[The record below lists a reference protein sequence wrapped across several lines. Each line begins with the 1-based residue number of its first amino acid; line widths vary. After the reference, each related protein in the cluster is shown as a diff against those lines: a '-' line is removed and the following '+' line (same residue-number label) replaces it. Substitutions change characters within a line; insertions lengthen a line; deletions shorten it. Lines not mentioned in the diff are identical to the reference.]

1 MTIHLVTGGAGFIG
15 SHLTHRLVEQGDKV
29 RVLDNLMTGS
39 ASSLSAVRDRVEF
52 VEGDIQNSAVVAR
65 AVEGVECVFH
75 LAALPSIQRSIQF
88 PLESESVNA
97 MGTLRILEA
106 ARETGVRRVIYA
118 SSSSVYG
125 DTPTLPKREDQ
136 TPKPI
141 SPYAVS
147 KLIGER
153 YCEVYHALHG
163 LETVSL
169 RYFNVFGP
177 RQDSDSPY
185 AAVIPLFIQS
195 LFHGQRPRVFGD
207 GEQTRDFTFVSN
219 AVDANLCAASAEGA
233 PGRVFNVACQ
243 QRTSLNELLR
253 IIGDIGGVFPQAEY
267 ADSRAGDVRDSL
279 ADIGQAREVLG
290 YAPATTLVQG
300 LEETYEWYRGER
312 ERMPERLNQPADAA
326 AHSP

>member
-1 MTIHLVTGGAGFIG
+1 MRLSSGRLAIYPAIDSISIRIGKRQRHGDAPDSRGRTGNRGKTCSF
-15 SHLTHRLVEQGDKV
+15 T
-29 RVLDNLMTGS
+29 
-39 ASSLSAVRDRVEF
+39 
-52 VEGDIQNSAVVAR
+52 
-65 AVEGVECVFH
+65 
-75 LAALPSIQRSIQF
+75 
-88 PLESESVNA
+88 
-97 MGTLRILEA
+97 
-106 ARETGVRRVIYA
+106 RRPPQCM
-118 SSSSVYG
+118 G

-136 TPKPI
+136 TPNPI

-153 YCEVYHALHG
+153 YCEVYHALHV

-185 AAVIPLFIQS
+185 AAVIPLFIQP
-195 LFHGQRPRVFGD
+195 LLNGQRPRVFGD

-300 LEETYEWYRGER
+300 LEETYDMVSGGAGK
-312 ERMPERLNQPADAA
+312 NAGAA
-326 AHSP
+326 QSARRCGRAFALTIIPSIVN

>member
-15 SHLTHRLVEQGDKV
+15 SHLTHRLVEQGDRV
-29 RVLDNLMTGS
+29 RVLDNLTTGS
-39 ASSLSAVRDRVEF
+39 AGSLAAVRDRVEF
-52 VEGDIQNSAVVAR
+52 VEGDIQDSAVVAR
-65 AVEGVECVFH
+65 AVDGVECVFH
-75 LAALPSIQRSIQF
+75 LAALPSIQRSIRF

-97 MGTLRILEA
+97 LGTLRILEA
-106 ARETGVRRVIYA
+106 ARETGVRRVVYA

-125 DTPTLPKREDQ
+125 TTPTLPKREDQ
-136 TPKPI
+136 TPNPI

-147 KLIGER
+147 KLTGER
-153 YCEVYHALHG
+153 YCQIYHALHG

-177 RQDSDSPY
+177 RQDPDSPY

-195 LFHGQRPRVFGD
+195 LFSGRRPRVFGD
-207 GEQTRDFTFVSN
+207 GEQTRDFTYVSN
-219 AVDANLCAASAEGA
+219 AVDANLRAASAAGA

-253 IIGDIGGVFPQAEY
+253 IIGDICGVSPQAEY
-267 ADSRAGDVRDSL
+267 GDSRAGDVRDSL

-300 LEETYEWYRGER
+300 LEETCEWYRGER
-312 ERMPERLNQPADAA
+312 LNRPAGASL
-326 AHSP
+326 HSP